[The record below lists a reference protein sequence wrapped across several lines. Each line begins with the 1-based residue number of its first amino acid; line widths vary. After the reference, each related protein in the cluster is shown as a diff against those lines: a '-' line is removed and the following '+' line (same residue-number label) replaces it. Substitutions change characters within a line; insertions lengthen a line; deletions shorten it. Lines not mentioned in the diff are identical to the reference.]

1 MEFCSVSVFME
12 ANRGRGKIII
22 AIVDSRVVD
31 DVIIVCFQWRD
42 NRGGAPPPVVR
53 GRRLKK
59 GRTMKIDTVDIIFIH
74 SANIASSTDAGE
86 F

>member
-22 AIVDSRVVD
+22 AVVDSRVVD

-42 NRGGAPPPVVR
+42 NRGGAPP
-53 GRRLKK
+53 RRPW
-59 GRTMKIDTVDIIFIH
+59 
-74 SANIASSTDAGE
+74 ASPEEGE
-86 F
+86 NNED

>member
-22 AIVDSRVVD
+22 AVVDSRVVD

-42 NRGGAPPPVVR
+42 NRGEGRPPVVR

-59 GRTMKIDTVDIIFIH
+59 GRTMKRLTL
-74 SANIASSTDAGE
+74 
-86 F
+86 